1 MVLVDATSALGVL
14 WTLWM
19 YERCPLVMVAP
30 SVKTFLCFTNLQFS
44 QLIGA
49 CASVDELLG
58 VPCTN
63 HRKDGQLHD
72 GIGLHEVRDAP
83 NSPTHGDMAS
93 PTELCEGG

>member
-1 MVLVDATSALGVL
+1 MLSFGHGGTLGEDVPVLHQLAVL
-14 WTLWM
+14 TAH
-19 YERCPLVMVAP
+19 RG
-30 SVKTFLCFTNLQFS
+30 LCLRRP
-44 QLIGA
+44 
-49 CASVDELLG
+49 ELLG
-58 VPCTN
+58 VPSTN